1 MVLVG
6 VQIGLVLKD
15 ETAMG
20 VATFIE
26 SVICPSVVVR
36 PEVALTV
43 TPDMV
48 EVALAVDMVEVALA
62 VDMVEV
68 AFTVT
73 ADVVEVAFTVTVAL
87 TVDMVEALTVTA
99 DIMVEVEVTGNVVAN
114 LVISAMMG
122 SLTGGGALPISN
134 SNTYIQQQNAVTP
147 ATNVQPYC
155 RSCTIIHLY
164 TMWLKMN

>member
-43 TPDMV
+43 TPG
-48 EVALAVDMVEVALA
+48 MVEVALA

-164 TMWLKMN
+164 TTWLKMN

>member
-36 PEVALTV
+36 P
-43 TPDMV
+43 
-48 EVALAVDMVEVALA
+48 EVALA

-164 TMWLKMN
+164 TTWLKMN